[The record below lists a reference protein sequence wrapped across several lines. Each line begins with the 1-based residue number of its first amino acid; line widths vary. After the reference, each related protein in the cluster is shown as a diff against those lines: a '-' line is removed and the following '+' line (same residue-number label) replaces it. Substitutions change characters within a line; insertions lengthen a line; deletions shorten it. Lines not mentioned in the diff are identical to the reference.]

1 MRACLAFQHQT
12 KQLNHLWRAGLSGMS
27 KPNQLTRAAWTD
39 VCRSVPTALIHGQ
52 MPDGHAP
59 FESRLGKPGEEDAA
73 GCLAL
78 SQNIKGG

>member
-1 MRACLAFQHQT
+1 M
-12 KQLNHLWRAGLSGMS
+12 
-27 KPNQLTRAAWTD
+27 
-39 VCRSVPTALIHGQ
+39 ALIHGQ
-52 MPDGHAP
+52 MPDRHAP